1 MIKETTHFNF
11 EYRLMPVFDTPSM
24 FIKPGLLKTC
34 ILYFILLCS
43 QINFCQSNDILKT
56 YETADGKIIMLLA
69 DQRVLLEVSGKVSY
83 PDSTNVIS
91 ITKEGKAICGLRISE
106 VSYQN
111 YGFYKYE
118 NQKLILLFR
127 DENPIEDI
135 AVKFADTDIKGQSI
149 RVSFTNNYH
158 PVFDLKVFQ
167 KDKLLC
173 SIDFFAENCSFT
185 TSDLVSPLVFNY
197 NGNLKTLP
205 LTSKPIEEL
214 IVTINDLK
222 GDNQI
227 KIEKIAYNLKDLIEK

>member
-11 EYRLMPVFDTPSM
+11 GYRLIPVFDTPFM
-24 FIKPGLLKTC
+24 FINPRLLKTC
-34 ILYFILLCS
+34 ILYFMLLCS

-69 DQRVLLEVSGKVSY
+69 DQRVLLEVSEKVSY
-83 PDSTNVIS
+83 PDSTNIIS

-118 NQKLILLFR
+118 NQNLILHFR

-149 RVSFTNNYH
+149 QVSFTNNYH

-167 KDKLLC
+167 KDQLLC

-185 TSDLVSPLVFNY
+185 TSDFVSPLVFNS

-222 GDNQI
+222 DNNQI